1 MEILLIYFWYKLN
14 NKMEVGDPV
23 AEGSEKVT
31 LTTQDGE
38 KVEVDKEIATK
49 SKLVQGIVDESPDEE
64 IPLPSVKKATLDK
77 ILEFMTY
84 EH

>member
-1 MEILLIYFWYKLN
+1 
-14 NKMEVGDPV
+14 MEVNDP
-23 AEGSEKVT
+23 AADGGEKVT